1 MRQKAGVS
9 KLGQSFSFSFGII
22 PWTFLFCIAQSK
34 HLDKES
40 GGNILY
46 TYCGLSKER
55 NKIAKVVLK
64 RLHVVLKNGVTVKD
78 LSIHIHCSFSP
89 LKVILFRLL
98 VCVVL

>member
-9 KLGQSFSFSFGII
+9 KLGQSFSFSLGII

-46 TYCGLSKER
+46 TYCGLSEER
-55 NKIAKVVLK
+55 NSIAKVVLK
-64 RLHVVLKNGVTVKD
+64 RLHAVLKNGVTVKD
-78 LSIHIHCSFSP
+78 LSIFTVLSPP